1 MKTTK
6 EYAEEFSRIWKED
19 LQTEET
25 MGGLESHLKDEMK
38 EYFSS
43 DNPHSAVLELCDIII
58 ISMRMILKFG
68 YDPDEIIADKAIV
81 VQKRMDLAR
90 KIYNQTELTISGVQ
104 SYKLAKHILEGGSD
118 EAKTL

>member
-1 MKTTK
+1 MKTAK

-118 EAKTL
+118 ETNA